1 MSFQLFSGVIVLM
14 IQMSYSNCAAGDVAP
29 VVAASFVVV
38 ALDVIGVGVGGD
50 ESDASFPRRHYH

>member
-1 MSFQLFSGVIVLM
+1 MLM
-14 IQMSYSNCAAGDVAP
+14 IQMSYSNCAAVDVAP

-38 ALDVIGVGVGGD
+38 ALDVVGVGVGGD